1 MRKAFKLQD
10 LDCANC
16 AAKMENAIKNIE
28 GVKSASISFM
38 TQKLVLEADDDRFE
52 AVLDEAQRACKK
64 VEPDC
69 GILRYPADNR
79 RAARANGC
87 FT

>member
-16 AAKMENAIKNIE
+16 AAKMENATKNIE

-64 VEPDC
+64 FEPDC
-69 GILRYPADNR
+69 VILR
-79 RAARANGC
+79 
-87 FT
+87 